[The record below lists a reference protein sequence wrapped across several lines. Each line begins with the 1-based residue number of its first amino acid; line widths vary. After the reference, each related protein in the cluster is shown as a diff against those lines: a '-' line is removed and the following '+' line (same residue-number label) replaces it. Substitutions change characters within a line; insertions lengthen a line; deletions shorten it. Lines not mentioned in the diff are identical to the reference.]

1 MNVPPQ
7 DGGDFDG
14 AGWQMPLQVQIVYR
28 VHYYFDIFNLG
39 VHLNKYIKDA
49 SNIPILF

>member
-14 AGWQMPLQVQIVYR
+14 AGWQMPQQVQIVYR
-28 VHYYFDIFNLG
+28 FPYHRNIFNLG
-39 VHLNKYIKDA
+39 VRLY
-49 SNIPILF
+49 